1 MKSIKLND
9 LMTIRAFADMHGIS
23 DTKVRY
29 LAKEGIVKVVEIG
42 GDSSHKGVQLVIKSK
57 SKIN

>member
-1 MKSIKLND
+1 
-9 LMTIRAFADMHGIS
+9 MTIRAFADMHGIS

-42 GDSSHKGVQLVIKSK
+42 GDSTHKGAQLVVKSK